1 MMEQIFYLI
10 AVVITMYFA
19 FRVMS
24 KVKDRPKEEIKKL
37 RVKPEKEIPNDK
49 IILVENVSHEQ
60 IKSVLEKFCRM
71 YNEDEHAVL
80 PRLIPLS
87 ESRFAITFPYDD
99 ALEIVCYLV
108 NYLNYQ
114 EYMEWNATVYGWA
127 TTGNE
132 PSWEDEKDILNK
144 KIMLYCISGKENDSE
159 YTEIITSENSGY
171 RINLSSEVEKNDS
184 PEKQY
189 IIPKFELSDL
199 EGKDYLDFE
208 QSN

>member
-71 YNEDEHAVL
+71 YNEDEYAVL

-87 ESRFAITFPYDD
+87 ESKFAITFPFDD
-99 ALEIVCYLV
+99 PLEIVCYLV
-108 NYLNYQ
+108 NYLNYPA
-114 EYMEWNATVYGWA
+114 ENEWNAMVCAWA
-127 TTGNE
+127 TV
-132 PSWEDEKDILNK
+132 EDESSWKEDEDILNK
-144 KIMLYCISGKENDSE
+144 KIMMYCLPEREDGSE
-159 YTEIITSENSGY
+159 HTEIVTSENAGY
-171 RINLSSEVEKNDS
+171 RINLSSIIAKDEY

-189 IIPKFELSDL
+189 IIPELQPKDL
-199 EGKDYLDFE
+199 EGKEYLDFE
-208 QSN
+208 